1 MSEPPERQGSRSRG
15 REVSSG
21 TQETASSQAPHP
33 RPSLV
38 LGVEGAARLRRAQ
51 GVGPPVLPFPAEMEV
66 EGAEGAEAEEVGLG
80 GARRHRAVGAAGLGG
95 STEWPGGRR
104 QRIWIQAVSLSRV
117 PGQAR
122 VGAWL
127 LDWGGTGWN
136 HKDPAAW
143 QGSLLCRLRGWEGG
157 RGAPSHALSYS
168 YAGLGPQ

>member
-21 TQETASSQAPHP
+21 TQEAASSQAPHPRP

-104 QRIWIQAVSLSRV
+104 QEDLDPGRELEPCPR
-117 PGQAR
+117 PGQ
-122 VGAWL
+122 
-127 LDWGGTGWN
+127 GGGL
-136 HKDPAAW
+136 A
-143 QGSLLCRLRGWEGG
+143 
-157 RGAPSHALSYS
+157 
-168 YAGLGPQ
+168 AGLGGHRLEPQGPSGLAGLTALQAPRLGRRQRHRGPLPCPEL